1 MQNTNENR
9 NIGENIR
16 LYRIKSGMTIEELR
30 KKIYQHHN
38 LEIKVASLR
47 NYEKGVER
55 IPAVALGYIAEITK
69 TDVGMFYEEAHN
81 GILLDNTNK
90 AHLLEAYSLIQCPS
104 VRDSLLH
111 LARKLANRKSGGSN
125 A

>member
-1 MQNTNENR
+1 MHNTNENR

-16 LYRIKSGMTIEELR
+16 LYRIKSGLTIEELG
-30 KKIYQHHN
+30 KKIYHHYN
-38 LEIKVASLR
+38 LEIKIASLR

-90 AHLLEAYSLIQCPS
+90 AHLLEAYSLIRCPS

-111 LARKLANRKSGGSN
+111 LARKLANRKSGGSH

>member
-16 LYRIKSGMTIEELR
+16 LYRIKSGLTIEELC

-38 LEIKVASLR
+38 LEIKVANIR

-55 IPAVALGYIAEITK
+55 IPAVALGYIAEITR

-81 GILLDNTNK
+81 SILLDNTNK
-90 AHLLEAYSLIQCPS
+90 AHLLEAYCMIPCQSA
-104 VRDSLLH
+104 RDSLLH
-111 LARKLANRKSGGSN
+111 LARKLVKKKSGGSN

>member
-1 MQNTNENR
+1 MQDSNENR

-16 LYRIKSGMTIEELR
+16 LYRIKSGLTIEELS
-30 KKIYQHHN
+30 KKIYRHYN
-38 LEIKVASLR
+38 LEIKTASLR
-47 NYEKGVER
+47 NYEKGLEK

-81 GILLDNTNK
+81 GILLDSSNK
-90 AHLLEAYSLIQCPS
+90 AHLLEAYSLIRCPS
-104 VRDSLLH
+104 IRDSMLH
-111 LARKLANRKSGGSN
+111 LARKLAKRKSGGSN